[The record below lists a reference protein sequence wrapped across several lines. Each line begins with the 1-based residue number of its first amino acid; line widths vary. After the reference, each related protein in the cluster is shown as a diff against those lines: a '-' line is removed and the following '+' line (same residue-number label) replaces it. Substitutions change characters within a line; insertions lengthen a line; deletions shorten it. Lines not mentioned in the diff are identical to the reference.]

1 MRKRNEE
8 SEEFDELQLVESIRA
23 KNIDF
28 TQEDLYLTL
37 IEKIETLHS
46 MKTPQP
52 HPCNQVR
59 LSIV

>member
-28 TQEDLYLTL
+28 TQEDLYLAL
-37 IEKIETLHS
+37 LEKIET
-46 MKTPQP
+46 
-52 HPCNQVR
+52 
-59 LSIV
+59 

>member
-28 TQEDLYLTL
+28 TQEDLYLAL
-37 IEKIETLHS
+37 LEKIETLHS

-52 HPCNQVR
+52 HPCKQVR
-59 LSIV
+59 LSIA